1 MRYGPRNLEVLR
13 ENGDRGLVAGKG
25 ELILMLSWPVFW
37 LGGTFGVMIL
47 SLCVVAG
54 DADRQSEEVR
64 FAFLAIAGLWGLS
77 ALLGAGM
84 RLSSCE
90 EVAGPPSPAGGVP
103 AMGRR
108 VPPGPWARGGPCQD
122 YHGMIEI

>member
-1 MRYGPRNLEVLR
+1 
-13 ENGDRGLVAGKG
+13 
-25 ELILMLSWPVFW
+25 MLSWPVFW

-90 EVAGPPSPAGGVP
+90 ERSRGLLRRRSVSRLQVGGCFQGQGVARAKNIM
-103 AMGRR
+103 A
-108 VPPGPWARGGPCQD
+108 
-122 YHGMIEI
+122 